1 MAITQ
6 TRPKRKVTGT
16 RYKSYRKKR
25 KYELG
30 NSATKTKVGERKI
43 KSKRTIG
50 GKRKL
55 STLTS
60 NKVNLVD
67 KKNKHLKA
75 KIIKVKDNTA
85 NKNFI
90 RRNIL
95 TKGAIIETDK
105 GDAKITNRPGQEGT
119 ISAKLI

>member
-6 TRPKRKVTGT
+6 TRSKRKVSGT
-16 RYKSYRKKR
+16 RYKDYRKKR

-30 NSATKTKVGERKI
+30 NSATKTKIGDTKTKRK
-43 KSKRTIG
+43 RMIG
-50 GKRKL
+50 GKRKISIL
-55 STLTS
+55 KS
-60 NKVNLVD
+60 NIVNLVD

-75 KIIKVKDNTA
+75 KIIKVKDNSA

-95 TKGAIIETDK
+95 TKGAII
-105 GDAKITNRPGQEGT
+105 
-119 ISAKLI
+119 

>member
-6 TRPKRKVTGT
+6 TRPRRKVSVT

-25 KYELG
+25 KYEIG
-30 NSATKTKVGERKI
+30 KSATKTKVGERKV

-50 GKRKL
+50 GNKKL

-67 KKNKHLKA
+67 KKNKHIKA
-75 KIIKVKDNTA
+75 KIIKVKDNSA

>member
-6 TRPKRKVTGT
+6 TRSKRKVSGT
-16 RYKSYRKKR
+16 RYKDYRKKR

-30 NSATKTKVGERKI
+30 NSATKTKIGDTKTKRK
-43 KSKRTIG
+43 RMIG
-50 GKRKL
+50 GKRKISIL
-55 STLTS
+55 KS
-60 NKVNLVD
+60 NIVNLVD

-75 KIIKVKDNTA
+75 KIIKVKDNSA

-105 GDAKITNRPGQEGT
+105 GDAKITNRPGQEGS
-119 ISAKLI
+119 INAKLI